1 MLSNKNKNKCL
12 RNNKIV
18 LPEDNQAGV
27 GFLKQNGFVKT
38 ETKGTR
44 IIPGKDIYWKP
55 ENIYSRI
62 GGNFG

>member
-1 MLSNKNKNKCL
+1 M
-12 RNNKIV
+12 

-44 IIPGKDIYWKP
+44 MIPGKEIYWKP

>member
-1 MLSNKNKNKCL
+1 MGSFKNLGLSEQTLN
-12 RNNKIV
+12 V
-18 LPEDNQAGV
+18 
-27 GFLKQNGFVKT
+27 LKQKGFVKT

-44 IIPGKDIYWKP
+44 IIPGKEIYWKP